1 MFIVSQL
8 LWCLA
13 CIHLFWI
20 YFFITGTLV
29 RPLERPAP
37 DLDDTSRTKSFFVAD
52 LVITTV
58 TGIAIT
64 GFVILLFG
72 FISLL
77 TAGAFVLWLT
87 IEGLLF
93 KVLRGE
99 NVFRKDFWLARFKL
113 VKRAWS
119 LPVLIIY
126 CAFLIIS
133 VPAILPPTAW
143 DFISYHLA
151 YAVDWAN
158 AGQIYTDEFLRY
170 PYYAN
175 NFLLLYALLLTLK
188 LGPVCHFLTWLCGLL
203 TGLGVYSVI
212 AEGTAKD
219 QDIGNTW
226 QARWVSLRALIIAL
240 GLGLSP
246 VFLRWVNTGFLD
258 TSIGLF
264 LFIPILCT
272 YIGLQTGTRKY
283 EYEFVLTAAFCVG
296 MKIVL
301 IVFLP
306 LFIGSLILLL
316 VKSGRSLSRVTVM
329 VGLLLILSAPWYVRN
344 FIRTG
349 DPISPVLNIQLNRKD
364 PIWSRADY
372 LAVGQDL
379 KTPKDPGSLI
389 RLPFDLFWNTT
400 LKQFR
405 EQGTSPLVLLLYVPF
420 IMAVLLLFGRVRRWF
435 GLPFVYL
442 NVALIYLLV
451 YWIGISS
458 FARYFL
464 HLFPLYL
471 VYIGVWLNILVR
483 ASGIDRNTSRPR
495 HAGNVLIAI
504 CLSLAALFPN
514 PRSRIYY
521 KQLVQTDYLQ
531 LASRYRSYRD
541 FLRQNLD
548 GYASTQHIIASLQ
561 SNHKQEEKVILL
573 GFENLGY
580 YYRKNRIVSFGDW
593 VGIGRNSDL
602 VDSINSGDLSSYL
615 SKFNVGAVL
624 INWTDKRMDQA
635 TYLRFTKQLE
645 ENDFVVQP
653 TQEYKT
659 VIYIKSTWNKESQ

>member
-1 MFIVSQL
+1 MFIVSKL
-8 LWCLA
+8 FWCLA

-29 RPLERPAP
+29 RPKERPAP
-37 DLDDTSRTKSFFVAD
+37 DLDDTSRTKPFFMAD

-64 GFVILLFG
+64 GFVMLLFG

-77 TAGAFVLWLT
+77 TAGAFVVWLI
-87 IEGLLF
+87 IEGFLF

-99 NVFRKDFWLARFKL
+99 NVFRKDFWLGRFKL
-113 VKRAWS
+113 VKRACS

-126 CAFLIIS
+126 CVFLIIS
-133 VPAILPPTAW
+133 VPAILPPTAS
-143 DFISYHLA
+143 DYISYHLA

-158 AGQIYTDEFLRY
+158 AGQIYTDEFLRF

-188 LGPVCHFLTWLCGLL
+188 LGPVCQFLGWLCGLL

-212 AEGTAKD
+212 AEVTVKD
-219 QDIGNTW
+219 QDISDTW

-246 VFLRWVNTGFLD
+246 VFLRWVGTGFLD

-264 LFIPILCT
+264 VFIPILCT

-283 EYEFVLTAAFCVG
+283 EHEFVLTAAFCVG

-316 VKSGRSLSRVTVM
+316 MKSGRSLSRVTVM
-329 VGLLLILSAPWYVRN
+329 VGLLLVLSAPWYLRN

-349 DPISPVLNIQLNRKD
+349 DPISPVLNIQFNRKD

-372 LAVGQDL
+372 LAILPDL
-379 KTPKDPGSLI
+379 MTPKDPGSLI

-405 EQGTSPLVLLLYVPF
+405 DHGTSPLVLLLYVPF

-483 ASGIDRNTSRPR
+483 ASGIDRNTSRPS
-495 HAGNVLIAI
+495 HAGNVLIAM
-504 CLSLAALFPN
+504 CLLLAALFPN

-521 KQLVQTDYLQ
+521 EQLVQTDYLQ
-531 LASRYRSYRD
+531 LTSRYRSYRD
-541 FLRQNLD
+541 FLRQDLD
-548 GYASTQHIIASLQ
+548 GYASTQHIIANLQ
-561 SNHKQEEKVILL
+561 SNHKQKERVLLL

-602 VDSINSGDLSSYL
+602 VDSINRSDLSSYL

-624 INWTDKRMDQA
+624 INLTDKHMDQA

-653 TQEYKT
+653 TQEFKT
-659 VIYIKSTWNKESQ
+659 VIYIKS